1 MRMGENGARRR
12 SSRRGGMGQ
21 EVEEE
26 GPALRAKV
34 RELAALVR
42 ESKYAVAYTGAG
54 ISTAAGIPDFRGP
67 AGVWTLQAK
76 GKTVAEPDFTKL
88 SPTLTHDL
96 LRILLERGH
105 LHHIVT
111 QNIDSLHL
119 RSGVPLENQS
129 ELHGNYS
136 LETCPLC
143 DTRYF
148 RSHAVW
154 KGLTTPTTNP
164 TTARRDSSQVS
175 SEGDAKSQRSSRRK
189 VRSID
194 HKTGRFCVADG
205 CSGELENSVVLFG
218 ESLPEKE
225 VNSAWEHTDK
235 ADFALVLGSSLKVGP
250 ACDMPV
256 QVAKTGGKL
265 VIVNLQHTPFDGRA
279 SLVIHARCD
288 EVMRLLAEE
297 LDLEVR
303 PSSLE
308 GEKSIHSSLR
318 EPRKHGKTV
327 YEDMSCDYDDQKL
340 QEFERSFMVQMSGS
354 APPS

>member
-1 MRMGENGARRR
+1 MV
-12 SSRRGGMGQ
+12 Q
-21 EVEEE
+21 EMAEEG
-26 GPALRAKV
+26 GPALLAKV
-34 RELAALVR
+34 RQLAAFVR
-42 ESKYAVAYTGAG
+42 ESKHGVAYTGAG

-67 AGVWTLQAK
+67 SGVWTLQAK

-88 SPTLTHDL
+88 MPTLAHDL
-96 LRILLERGH
+96 LRVLIERGH
-105 LHHIVT
+105 LHHVVT

-119 RSGVPLENQS
+119 RSGVPLEKQS

-143 DTRYF
+143 ETRYF

-154 KGLTTPTTNP
+154 KGLTTPPANP
-164 TTARRDSSQVS
+164 ATVRRDLSHVS
-175 SEGDAKSQRSSRRK
+175 TEGDAKSQRSGRRQ
-189 VRSID
+189 VRKD
-194 HKTGRFCVADG
+194 HRTGRLCVADG

-218 ESLPEKE
+218 ESLPAKE
-225 VNSAWEHTDK
+225 VDSAWEHTDK
-235 ADFALVLGSSLKVGP
+235 ADLALVLGSSLKVGP
-250 ACDMPV
+250 ACDMPA
-256 QVAKTGGKL
+256 QVAKNGGKL

-303 PSSLE
+303 PSISE
-308 GEKSIHSSLR
+308 GGKLFHPSLR
-318 EPRKHGKTV
+318 QPLKHGKIV
-327 YEDMSCDYDDQKL
+327 YEDMSSEYDDQKL

-354 APPS
+354 APPI